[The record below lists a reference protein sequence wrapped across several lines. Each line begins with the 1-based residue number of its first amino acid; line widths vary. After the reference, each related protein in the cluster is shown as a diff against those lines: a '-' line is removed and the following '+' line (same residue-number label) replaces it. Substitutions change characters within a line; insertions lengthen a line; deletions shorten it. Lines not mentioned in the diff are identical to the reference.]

1 MSKLLLLRQV
11 LGVAALAIF
20 PAFFLF
26 PPFKHMP
33 KIVAAAA
40 AAAGFY
46 LSRASGVRAA
56 LVRSALIWLAAVHSV
71 ALVATAPVLATS
83 DRESEVFPLLGFH
96 ALFGVGYW
104 YLYSMLPAAPPAAPK
119 NKPETKAASAA
130 SKGRGAQ

>member
-11 LGVAALAIF
+11 LGVAALAVF

-71 ALVATAPVLATS
+71 ALVVTAPVLATS

-104 YLYSMLPAAPPAAPK
+104 YLYSMLPAAAPK